1 MASNEITKVKF
12 SVSGLQMEYEGREAF
27 LQSSIPD
34 LLQSTDK
41 LQTSRLAAPLS
52 ILQQSIDASQSTQ
65 EAAGAIVDSLKH
77 DLDSLGELSETESL
91 RLQTAMDRLSKL
103 MTTLSNILKKMSDTT
118 QSITQNLK

>member
-34 LLQSTDK
+34 LLQSTGK

-52 ILQQSIDASQSTQ
+52 ILLQSIDASQSIQ
-65 EAAGAIVDSLKH
+65 EAASAIVDGLKH
-77 DLDSLGELSETESL
+77 DLDSLSDLSEAESL
-91 RLQTAMDRLSKL
+91 RLQTAMDRLSKM
-103 MTTLSNILKKMSDTT
+103 MTTLSNISKKMSDTA
-118 QSITQNLK
+118 QSIMQNFK